1 MTFQVQTHKLLIIQ
15 NMGRDRWAGVWRSDG
30 KEKLVTSIGLII
42 FCAEGRTSVIVYT
55 TTGADWAVM

>member
-1 MTFQVQTHKLLIIQ
+1 
-15 NMGRDRWAGVWRSDG
+15 MGRDRWAGVWRSDG